1 MKVAAVGVS
10 ETLRTTLASWGW
22 EITEA
27 SPDAVL
33 TLSGQH
39 LEIRVAKSLYPDDI
53 MLLPINEPELNLRI
67 ELAQARRARLARR
80 LHDLRSPLNA
90 IQGYAEILAETA
102 EGDALRFA
110 SNIRTASEILTTKLE
125 SIRDEGV

>member
-10 ETLRTTLASWGW
+10 KVLRTILESWGW
-22 EITEA
+22 DVTETN
-27 SPDAVL
+27 PDAHL

-53 MLLPINEPELNLRI
+53 ALLPINESELRLRI
-67 ELAQARRARLARR
+67 ELAHARRARLAKR

-110 SNIRTASEILTTKLE
+110 SNIRTASEILTAQLE
-125 SIRDEGV
+125 SIRDDGV